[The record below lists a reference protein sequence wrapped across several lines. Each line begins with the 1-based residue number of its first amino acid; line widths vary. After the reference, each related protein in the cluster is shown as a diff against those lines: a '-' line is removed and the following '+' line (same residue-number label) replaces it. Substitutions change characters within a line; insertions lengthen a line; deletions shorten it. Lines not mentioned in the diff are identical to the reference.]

1 MGFKIIR
8 TIKFTI
14 SKFISKI
21 LFENN
26 PDFKKLINLPEFEI
40 VSNSIIES
48 NVKLYPNCKIYNSKI
63 GSYSYVSD
71 NCVIKETTIGKFCS
85 IGPNLVCGWGIHPKD
100 KLSTSPMFYS
110 TLKQN
115 GISLV
120 DENHFVEQ
128 KQIFIGNDVFI
139 GMNVT
144 ILDGVSIGDGA
155 IIGAGSVVSKDIPA
169 YSIAVGSPIKVI
181 SKRFNDETIDEL
193 IKIKWWEW
201 NFEDLKFVKDYFN
214 NTEQF
219 VKKFK
224 INEVK

>member
-1 MGFKIIR
+1 MNSKLII
-8 TIKFTI
+8 KLKNKI
-14 SKFISKI
+14 SKFLYNLIVYYEPNLIKI
-21 LFENN
+21 Q
-26 PDFKKLINLPEFEI
+26 KLPEFEI

-63 GSYSYVSD
+63 GSYTYVSD
-71 NCVIKETTIGKFCS
+71 NCVIKETTIGKCCS
-85 IGPNLVCGWGIHPKD
+85 IGPNLVCGWGIHPID

-128 KQIFIGNDVFI
+128 KQIYIGNDVFI

-144 ILDGVSIGDGA
+144 ILDGVTIGDGA

-181 SKRFNDETIDEL
+181 GKRFVDEIIDEL
-193 IKIKWWEW
+193 LKIKWWDW
-201 NFEDLKFVKDYFN
+201 NFEDLKSVKDYFDN
-214 NTEQF
+214 VEEF
-219 VKKFK
+219 IKKHRV
-224 INEVK
+224 N